1 MFSWVADVS
10 AWRACLGPLHPLA
23 RPSEVQGRLAD
34 RSTGA
39 SARWACLGPHR
50 SLSPPEHAARA
61 QRPVSSLS
69 ALLTITFF
77 TSPVSS
83 QFCASCSGASSA
95 LRAVLTALC
104 FWTVLLMM
112 LRCGSPQRLTLTH
125 LLSGTGEQPMMLR
138 SAASAM
144 YLRFLGLFLRTLSS
158 VSPRLSGPF
167 SPADFSAALSRLWAG
182 AF

>member
-1 MFSWVADVS
+1 MAPSIPLLGHQRCRVGLRIVLQVHRLGGLALAPTGPFHHLNMPQERRGRSPAFQPYLPSRFS
-10 AWRACLGPLHPLA
+10 
-23 RPSEVQGRLAD
+23 
-34 RSTGA
+34 
-39 SARWACLGPHR
+39 
-50 SLSPPEHAARA
+50 
-61 QRPVSSLS
+61 
-69 ALLTITFF
+69 
-77 TSPVSS
+77 SPVSS